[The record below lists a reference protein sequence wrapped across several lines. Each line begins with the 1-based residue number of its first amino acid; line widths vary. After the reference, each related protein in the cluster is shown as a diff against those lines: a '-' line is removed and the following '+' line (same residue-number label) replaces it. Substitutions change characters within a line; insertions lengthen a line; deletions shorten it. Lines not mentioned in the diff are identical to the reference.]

1 MDEVLPPR
9 FLAEAVP
16 HLEPDSLG
24 IAVVQQTGGCWW
36 AGGRVGGWVGNLGRL
51 GLARGC
57 LIY

>member
-24 IAVVQQTGGCWW
+24 LAVVQETGEGTQ
-36 AGGRVGGWVGNLGRL
+36 AQRGW
-51 GLARGC
+51 
-57 LIY
+57 

>member
-24 IAVVQQTGGCWW
+24 LAVVQET
-36 AGGRVGGWVGNLGRL
+36 GGWVGAGQQGR
-51 GLARGC
+51 GRRGASIEVLTGC
-57 LIY
+57 